1 MLPEPGLLSRWPL
14 GADATLAPA
23 PSGLIN
29 RTYLV
34 QVQGRPFA
42 VLQRLNT
49 AVFSPIV
56 HHDIEAVTAHLA
68 SRGIPTP
75 RLIRTRDGNLW
86 HTAEDAGVWRLL
98 TSVGDRTVDRLA
110 TPAEARS
117 AGALVARFHAATADL
132 THEFRSV
139 RGGFH
144 DTQRRMDAL
153 LAALDHHHD
162 HRHRDPVARLADG
175 LLEAWRSWG
184 ELPQLPARIV
194 HGDLKVS
201 NVRFTGSEAL
211 ALIDLDT
218 LGRGTLDAE
227 LGDALR
233 SWCNPAAEDETPRF
247 DLERFAAAMTGYAEA
262 CADAARRGIPEP
274 TEAEWAAVV
283 PGIER
288 IALELAARF
297 AADAL
302 EECYFGWD
310 PARYATRSEHAL
322 ARARGQAA
330 LAAAVRLA
338 TSAARRRLDEARA
351 AARPPRRAPPGR

>member
-1 MLPEPGLLSRWPL
+1 MLPDPRLLSRWPL
-14 GADATLAPA
+14 PADATLAPA

-34 QVQGRPFA
+34 QAQGRPLA
-42 VLQRLNT
+42 VLQQLNT
-49 AVFSPIV
+49 AVFSPVV
-56 HHDIEAVTAHLA
+56 HLDIEAVTAHLA
-68 SRGIPTP
+68 SRGVPTP
-75 RLIRTRDGNLW
+75 RLIRTRDGSLW
-86 HTAEDAGVWRLL
+86 HTAEDGGVWRLL

-139 RGGFH
+139 RDGFH

-153 LAALDHHHD
+153 VAALDHHRD

-184 ELPQLPARIV
+184 ELPHLPARIV

-201 NVRFTGSEAL
+201 NVRFSGPEAR

-233 SWCNPAAEDETPRF
+233 SWCNPAAEDEAPCF
-247 DLERFAAAMTGYAEA
+247 DLERFTAAMTGYATA
-262 CADAARRGIPEP
+262 CTEAARGGRGGP
-274 TEAEWAAVV
+274 TEAEWAALV

-297 AADAL
+297 ATDAL
-302 EECYFGWD
+302 EERYFGWD
-310 PARYATRSEHAL
+310 PARYATRAEHDL

-330 LAAAVRLA
+330 LAAAVRRA
-338 TSAARRRLDEARA
+338 AGEARRQLGEARA
-351 AARPPRRAPPGR
+351 AASPPPRAPAGR